1 MYAHVRR
8 ILDFPLS
15 PMAAAF
21 VSRDTYPSGVRA
33 PLKTLITGGQLN
45 YTHLQPAKTLTAI
58 RAACVFCRQ
67 KQDKTHHASR
77 CDSF

>member
-33 PLKTLITGGQLN
+33 PLKTLITGGQLIIPILN
-45 YTHLQPAKTLTAI
+45 LQKP
-58 RAACVFCRQ
+58 
-67 KQDKTHHASR
+67 
-77 CDSF
+77 